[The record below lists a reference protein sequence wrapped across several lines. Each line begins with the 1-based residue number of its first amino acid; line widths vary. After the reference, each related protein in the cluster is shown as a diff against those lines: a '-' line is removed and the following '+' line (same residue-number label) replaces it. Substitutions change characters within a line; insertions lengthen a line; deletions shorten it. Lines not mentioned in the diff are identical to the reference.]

1 MSDAKV
7 TFAFLGSADL
17 PLAGEEETFSFVC
30 PRRAGRRCEGL
41 IIAGRTKL
49 KHDPQGQNGG
59 IAQWHWD
66 GNAAAPT
73 FSPSIDCGGCGWHG
87 YIHAGRC
94 KDANHN
100 DEPEPV

>member
-7 TFAFLGSADL
+7 TFAFLSSTDL
-17 PLAGEEETFSFVC
+17 PLAGEEETFSFAC
-30 PRRAGRRCEGL
+30 PRRVGRRCEGRCEGL
-41 IIAGRTKL
+41 IIAGRTKI
-49 KHDPQGQNGG
+49 KHA
-59 IAQWHWD
+59 AQWDWD

-73 FSPSIDCGGCGWHG
+73 FTPSINCRQCGWHG

-94 KDANHN
+94 KDTNHN